1 MQQVFGS
8 ESVQAVNYIHP
19 CSFNIFFFDQ
29 SEH

>member
-19 CSFNIFFFDQ
+19 FHLTSFFDQ